1 AETLLLIAL
10 VVPLIALAL
19 LSFMFAIMA
28 RVSDPILPRA
38 IFGILNTLLY
48 FPSGAMYPTE
58 SFPGWLRAL
67 SIVNPE
73 RYAVHA
79 LHELYLKGSGL
90 GGPWLD
96 IVFLAGFPAFML
108 ALRPMVFERTP
119 E

>member
-1 AETLLLIAL
+1 MVTQADAWE
-10 VVPLIALAL
+10 VLAL
-19 LSFMFAIMA
+19 PSFMFAIMA

-38 IFGILNTLLY
+38 LFGLLNTLLY

-67 SIVNPE
+67 SILNPE
-73 RYAVHA
+73 RFAVHA

-90 GGPWLD
+90 GAIWMD
-96 IVFLAGFPAFML
+96 ILFLAGFSAFML
-108 ALRPMVFERTP
+108 ALGTMLFKRTL